1 MRRMAMKRPYDSR
14 SGREEFYTEAKRPA
28 VTDTRFT
35 SNSTFTSDRYMY
47 ECDHSGLTNNA

>member
-35 SNSTFTSDRYMY
+35 SNSTFTSDRY